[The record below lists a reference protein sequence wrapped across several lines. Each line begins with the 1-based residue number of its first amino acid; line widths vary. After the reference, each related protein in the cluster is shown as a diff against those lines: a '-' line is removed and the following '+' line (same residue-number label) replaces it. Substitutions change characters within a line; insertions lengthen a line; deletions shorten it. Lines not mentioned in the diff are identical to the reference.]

1 MRHRSQLFSS
11 MPKGQ
16 ARYRNAVAKART
28 ASRGRPASKRSRG
41 GQRNEQLPFSPPED
55 WHEPRTERADGYKIL
70 VQPPG
75 GGYRHILT
83 PAEIRERLAQLPSH
97 FLQQLEVVQLSR
109 MTRKK
114 QSFPCYGMQ
123 WGNALYLYPLE
134 ASLIEYFT
142 TPPGPDLV
150 NETQMYGGRWVHE
163 APHTWMLVWTVETIK
178 DYYLNNILIHELGHL
193 LDDRNS
199 SYLDRERYAEW
210 FAIEY
215 GYRASQ
221 AYQARRRQPQVTRR
235 HHGS

>member
-1 MRHRSQLFSS
+1 MRHHSQLASS
-11 MPKGQ
+11 LPQRQ

-28 ASRGRPASKRSRG
+28 ARRGARASKRSRG
-41 GQRNEQLPFSPPED
+41 GQRNLQLPFSPPED
-55 WHEPRTERADGYKIL
+55 WHEPQNRAADEYAVI
-70 VQPPG
+70 VQEPG
-75 GGYRHILT
+75 EGYRHILA
-83 PAEIRERLAQLPSH
+83 PREIRARLAELPAR
-97 FLQQLEVVQLSR
+97 FVRDLEVVQLSR

-134 ASLIEYFT
+134 DSLTEFFP

-150 NETQMYGGRWVHE
+150 NETKMYGGRWKRE
-163 APHTWMLVWTVETIK
+163 GREGWTLVWTEETIK

-193 LDDRNS
+193 LDDRNA

-215 GYRASQ
+215 GYRAS
-221 AYQARRRQPQVTRR
+221 RRGRAKKKKIVRR
-235 HHGS
+235 HHAV